1 MKHRLIPTIQQELF
15 GQRLQKNELFYGL
28 FYATLEVLKVLSLIL
43 SSFVE
48 KIFLNHMLIIMTTW
62 MGMFLK
68 TGLKILY

>member
-15 GQRLQKNELFYGL
+15 GRTVQKNELFYGL

-48 KIFLNHMLIIMTTW
+48 KIFLNYMLIIMTTW